1 MAILLG
7 GALGTLAAMG
17 IIRALMLYLLK
28 KIGRPDS
35 WKTAN
40 FATAVVRSLLAL
52 PQLWGGEYVLLQ
64 LAIILCIYTVEQLV
78 WFLYDYI
85 QVRRDQKPAGWGLIF
100 GIVCGGVLWLV
111 LIKFLTYYISQAII
125 S

>member
-40 FATAVVRSLLAL
+40 FATAVVRSLLAF

-100 GIVCGGVLWLV
+100 GIVCGGMLWLV

>member
-40 FATAVVRSLLAL
+40 FATAVVRSLL
-52 PQLWGGEYVLLQ
+52 
-64 LAIILCIYTVEQLV
+64 
-78 WFLYDYI
+78 FLS
-85 QVRRDQKPAGWGLIF
+85 
-100 GIVCGGVLWLV
+100 CGAVNTFCCNWL
-111 LIKFLTYYISQAII
+111 
-125 S
+125 

>member
-111 LIKFLTYYISQAII
+111 LIKFLTTVKR
-125 S
+125 